1 MIASLSV
8 SSEVSGRVSIVV
20 SMVVS
25 IVVSRADSR
34 GISIVVSTEGLMVLS
49 VISIKVCLSVSL
61 GASMFGVKQE
71 AMNTTNARQD
81 ILVASLKAVRVSEFS
96 I

>member
-49 VISIKVCLSVSL
+49 VISMNVCLSVSL
-61 GASMFGVKQE
+61 GASMFGVEQE
-71 AMNTTNARQD
+71 AMNIANARQD
-81 ILVASLKAVRVSEFS
+81 ILVAGLKAV
-96 I
+96 